1 MTPQRRTALA
11 SVGAAC
17 ALIAIKLTTGLA
29 AGSLGLVSE
38 AVHSGT
44 DLVAALLTF
53 FAVGYAGRPADRSH
67 PYGHG
72 KAEHLA
78 ALGEAA
84 ALVIVSLGVAAL
96 AALRLA
102 DVITTDVDAAWWAFA
117 AVAVVIGID
126 AARAVVSLRAAR
138 HYRSAA
144 LLSNALHFGGDLVGT
159 LAVLLGLIAAALGWP
174 EGDSVAALFVA
185 FLVVGAAGRLIRRNV
200 DVLMDRAPADATAA
214 ARQAI
219 RDQVS
224 GVALRRLRLRQAAG
238 RHFVDVVI
246 GVPPGAAVAQG
257 HAAADAVEDAVAR
270 ALPEADVV
278 VHVEPQADE
287 DTEIRE
293 RAQEAAL
300 NVPSVREIHNV
311 NVLTVDGR
319 TEISLHLKLPG
330 ALTLGEAHAVAEQ
343 VEQAILVSIPEAAAV
358 QTHLEPLAEEAEG
371 WRPSSD
377 EVGQKAESVLRI
389 VQDETG
395 MPPRTLR
402 VLETGGGLVV
412 FLTLALGPRT
422 ELAAA
427 HETASAIEERIRRE
441 RPEIAEVHVHTE
453 P

>member
-1 MTPQRRTALA
+1 MSPQRRTALV
-11 SVGAAC
+11 SVVAAC
-17 ALIAIKLTTGLA
+17 VLIAIKLTTGLA
-29 AGSLGLVSE
+29 AGSLGLISE

-72 KAEHLA
+72 KAEHLT
-78 ALGEAA
+78 ALAEAA
-84 ALVIVSLGVAAL
+84 ALVVVSLGVAAL

-102 DVITTDVDAAWWAFA
+102 DVITTEVDAAWWAFA
-117 AVAVVIGID
+117 AVAVVIAID
-126 AARAVVSLRAAR
+126 TSRAAVSLRAAR

-144 LLSNALHFGGDLVGT
+144 LLSNALHFGGDLAGT
-159 LAVLLGLIAAALGWP
+159 VAVLLGLTAAALGWP

-185 FLVVGAAGRLIRRNV
+185 FLVVGAASRLIRRNV

-219 RDQVS
+219 REQVP
-224 GVALRRLRLRQAAG
+224 GVTLRRLRLRQAAG

-246 GVPPGAAVAQG
+246 GVSPGAAVAQG

-270 ALPEADVV
+270 ALPESDVV

-287 DTEIRE
+287 EADIRE

-311 NVLTVDGR
+311 NVFTVDGR

-330 ALTLGEAHAVAEQ
+330 VLSLGEAHAAAEQ
-343 VEQAILVSIPEAAAV
+343 VEQAILDAVPEARAV
-358 QTHLEPLAEEAEG
+358 QTHIEPLAEEAEG
-371 WRPSSD
+371 WRPSAD

-441 RPEIAEVHVHTE
+441 HPEIAEVHVHTE